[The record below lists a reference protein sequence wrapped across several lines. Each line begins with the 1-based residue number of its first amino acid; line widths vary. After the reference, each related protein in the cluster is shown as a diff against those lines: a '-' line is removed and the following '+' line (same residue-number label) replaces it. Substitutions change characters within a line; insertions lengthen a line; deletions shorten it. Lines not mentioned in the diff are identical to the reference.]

1 MMSTQPS
8 KKLVLFPIVSL
19 FAFFTLAKGKKGT
32 GLCCVAVLLF
42 LTSLAQPVPPGPTG
56 TWHLLGTIPAQT
68 TMDHASIPVAPPF
81 DHILALQLQV
91 SGAPLSV
98 VKLMLFYADGGEPT
112 TVPMRLA

>member
-42 LTSLAQPVPPGPTG
+42 LTSLAQPVPPGPAG
-56 TWHLLGTIPAQT
+56 TWRLLGTIPAQT
-68 TMDHASIPVAPPF
+68 TMDHASILVASPF
-81 DHILALQLQV
+81 DHIRAVQRQV
-91 SGAPLSV
+91 SGEPLNL
-98 VKLMLFYADGGEPT
+98 VKLMIFYANCGART
-112 TVPMRLA
+112 TL